1 MGARYWNTR
10 TYRTMPGRMAA
21 SGDAS
26 PDAFPLFATLYS
38 QTLYS
43 QLDIAQVLG
52 VASHSRNVELTPV
65 N

>member
-26 PDAFPLFATLYS
+26 SDAFPL
-38 QTLYS
+38 S

-52 VASHSRNVELTPV
+52 VASHSRNVK